1 MDLGT
6 VKKRLE
12 STYYRDLHNFVQDVH
27 LCFDNAMLYNPKHS
41 DVNNL
46 AKSLKKEFDAH
57 YKEAI
62 KTSETAIQLN
72 KANENAC
79 LICGEIGLKFEPPVY
94 YCNGRCG
101 GQRIRRNAFYFT
113 NANNTYHW
121 CSSCFADLRQDQPI
135 KLPDCTLY
143 KADLGKNKKKH
154 SEDSEES
161 WVQCDGKKINNT
173 DNRIYFTYPF
183 SFLNKLC

>member
-113 NANNTYHW
+113 NANT
-121 CSSCFADLRQDQPI
+121 P
-135 KLPDCTLY
+135 LP
-143 KADLGKNKKKH
+143 
-154 SEDSEES
+154 
-161 WVQCDGKKINNT
+161 
-173 DNRIYFTYPF
+173 
-183 SFLNKLC
+183 